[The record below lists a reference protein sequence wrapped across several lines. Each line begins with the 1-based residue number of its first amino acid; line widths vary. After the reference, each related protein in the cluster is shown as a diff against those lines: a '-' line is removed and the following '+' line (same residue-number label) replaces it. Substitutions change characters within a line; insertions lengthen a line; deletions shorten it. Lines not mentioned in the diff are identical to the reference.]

1 MERPCPRRRLA
12 VAFHIFAFVC
22 LFVCLFVIFLLHV
35 INDSVSI
42 I

>member
-1 MERPCPRRRLA
+1 LA